1 MNGVH
6 DLGGM
11 HGFGPIEREPNE
23 PTFHADWE
31 KAVLTMNLVGMA
43 RRLYNIDEFRHGV
56 ERMGQADYLTSSY
69 YEHWL
74 ASISTLLVEK
84 GVIGRDELEA
94 RTRDVARNPD
104 APLPARRDPELLA
117 QIMDV
122 LVRTGMAEKSAPGP
136 APRFKPG
143 DAVVTRNWQ
152 PPGHTRLPG
161 YARGH
166 RGRIHLIHGVYLLP
180 DAHAHGRGRRNEPLY
195 SVAFE
200 SGELWGDAAEPR
212 ARVHIDLWES
222 YLHSPE
228 A

>member
-1 MNGVH
+1 MPSAVAGSMRSAQSRSAAPSSPAGSTSSSGAASPLDSPACPRDHPPTPIMNGVH

-104 APLPARRDPELLA
+104 APLPARRDPRRDSSRA
-117 QIMDV
+117 TPSS
-122 LVRTGMAEKSAPGP
+122 RATGSRRATRACP
-136 APRFKPG
+136 A
-143 DAVVTRNWQ
+143 TR
-152 PPGHTRLPG
+152 
-161 YARGH
+161 
-166 RGRIHLIHGVYLLP
+166 
-180 DAHAHGRGRRNEPLY
+180 
-195 SVAFE
+195 
-200 SGELWGDAAEPR
+200 AAT
-212 ARVHIDLWES
+212 AGAS
-222 YLHSPE
+222 T
-228 A
+228 